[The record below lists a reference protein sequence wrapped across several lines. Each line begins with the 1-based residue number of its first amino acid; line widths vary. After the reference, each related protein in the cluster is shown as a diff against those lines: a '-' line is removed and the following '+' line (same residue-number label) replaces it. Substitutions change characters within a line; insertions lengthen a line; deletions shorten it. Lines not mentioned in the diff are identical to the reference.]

1 MNATMIRHLLRK
13 DLRMMS
19 VPVLG
24 YFLAGLLAVAM
35 LAMGSK
41 AAFYGGMVLMISALV
56 TLSVH
61 PPVNSLCHERKDG
74 TLAFIMSLPI
84 SPRDY
89 LWSKLLF
96 NLLTFFVPTT
106 ALLLATCA
114 LFAWQDAIPD
124 GMIPF
129 VVILFGALGTNAVII
144 LAVAVVTESLEKTI
158 ITMAVCN
165 LAFHAVFYAAA
176 NLQSM
181 QTHIGGPVAV
191 WNGTVFAF
199 LAAFAAVT
207 AATFA
212 AMVWL
217 KMRKTDVL

>member
-1 MNATMIRHLLRK
+1 MNTRIIRQLMRK
-13 DLRMMS
+13 DLSMIS
-19 VPVLG
+19 TPVLC
-24 YFLAGLLAVAM
+24 YFIAGLVAVAM
-35 LAMGSK
+35 FAMENK

-61 PPVNSLCHERKDG
+61 PPVNSLCHERKEG
-74 TLAFIMSLPI
+74 TLVFVMSLPI

-89 LWSKLLF
+89 LWSKLMF

-106 ALLLATCA
+106 VLLLATCA

-129 VVILFGALGTNAVII
+129 VVILFGAIATNAVVI
-144 LAVAVVTESLEKTI
+144 LAMAVVTESLEKTI
-158 ITMAVCN
+158 VTMAVCN

-176 NLQSM
+176 NLQAM
-181 QTHIGGPVAV
+181 QAHIGGPVAV
-191 WNGTVFAF
+191 WNATVFAF
-199 LAAFAAVT
+199 LAAFAAII

-212 AMVWL
+212 VTLWL
-217 KMRKTDVL
+217 QSRKTDFI

>member
-1 MNATMIRHLLRK
+1 MNNTMIHHLVRK

-19 VPVLG
+19 TPVLC
-24 YFLAGLLAVAM
+24 YFIAGLVAVAM
-35 LAMGSK
+35 LAMENK

-61 PPVNSLCHERKDG
+61 PPVNSLCHERKEG

-89 LWSKLLF
+89 LWSKLIF
-96 NLLTFFVPTT
+96 NLLTFFVPSIVLMLITW
-106 ALLLATCA
+106 A
-114 LFAWQDAIPD
+114 LFAWQAAIPD

-129 VVILFGALGTNAVII
+129 VVILFAAIGTNAVLI

-158 ITMAVCN
+158 VTMAACN

-176 NLQSM
+176 NLDAM
-181 QTHIGGPVAV
+181 QKHIGGPVAV
-191 WNGTVFAF
+191 WDGTVFAF
-199 LAAFAAVT
+199 LAAFAVIV
-207 AATFA
+207 AATLA
-212 AMVWL
+212 ATVWL
-217 KMRKTDVL
+217 QARKTDFL